1 MKVNVQTNSK
11 RKIIALVLLPA
22 FLIYGNIAGAIAG
35 TSDEL
40 REEFHQTY
48 PLSAEGRV
56 ALHNVSGTVRITGWD
71 RNEVRVDAVKR
82 AERRERLSEAEIKV
96 ESTADSIRIWTKY
109 PDDNVTISSK
119 KDRSN
124 DWASVD
130 YTLTLPRTA
139 RLDSIALVSGSL
151 EITGITGD
159 VRASTVSGK
168 LKASGLAGEA
178 RLSTVS
184 GTLDA
189 TFDRLTETKPI
200 TLSSVNGAIL
210 MTLPSDSQAQLRANT
225 LSGPITSDFGL
236 DAQQTGYVGHQ
247 LYGQLGKGGVSIRLH
262 SVNGSIG
269 IRHANDSKPL
279 SPATSLSSKKETD
292 PSVQKV
298 KTRRVQSEAVTKAR
312 QKMIEARETLRQ
324 AQRKAA
330 TSERAQPNRSVIEAQ
345 RSVDQALAQLQR
357 TQSQANSEAQR
368 AAIQALAEAQS
379 KLRVASAEL
388 ARTKTETNSET
399 ARQQAQAL
407 AEAQRQMAQAEADL
421 QRVIR
426 EEVARNS
433 SENAIEVVKAHNEL
447 IRVQREMQQRAVR
460 DLREKKVLQ
469 TEEQIKARE
478 VAREKMRAQVRAT
491 NIGGLKFNNTES
503 KSFSVSAKPRVTI
516 GTFDGRITI
525 HAWDKNEVT
534 YTATKRT
541 FEENTLK
548 GISLK
553 AEQNGSDVSIQA
565 SLGDAYVHRVA
576 GVKSVNAYTSIE
588 VYVPRNAIIHASTS
602 EGGMIVDGVTG
613 EVDLRNSAG
622 SITVNNCKGRLSING
637 GSGRVSVND
646 FDGELD
652 ARASNGGLHLGG
664 HFTRLSAQ
672 TNNEPITLAVS
683 PDTNAVIE
691 ADAAYVSNEGL
702 QTSEEGGSSQRVKRF
717 KVGKGGPVFTLRA
730 GESRIYLRPTGRG
743 PM

>member
-1 MKVNVQTNSK
+1 MKVKVQTNSK
-11 RKIIALVLLPA
+11 RKIIALALLPA
-22 FLIYGNIAGAIAG
+22 FLIYGNVAGAFAG

-56 ALHNVSGTVRITGWD
+56 TLHNVSGTVKITGWD

-82 AERRERLSEAEIKV
+82 AERRERLAEAEIKV

-109 PDDNVTISSK
+109 PDDSDTSSSK

-130 YTLTLPRTA
+130 YNVTVPRAA
-139 RLDSIALVSGSL
+139 RLDSIALVSGAL
-151 EITGITGD
+151 EITGISGD
-159 VRASTVSGK
+159 VRASTVSGQ
-168 LKASGLAGEA
+168 LKARGLVGEA
-178 RLSTVS
+178 RLSSVS

-210 MTLPSDSQAQLRANT
+210 LTLPSDAQAQLRANT

-330 TSERAQPNRSVIEAQ
+330 TSERAQPNRSVIEAR
-345 RSVDQALAQLQR
+345 RSVDQALAELQR

-368 AAIQALAEAQS
+368 AAIQALAEAQN

-388 ARTKTETNSET
+388 ARTKAETNSET

-421 QRVIR
+421 QRVTR

-447 IRVQREMQQRAVR
+447 IRVQREMQQRAMR

-469 TEEQIKARE
+469 TEEQIQARE
-478 VAREKMRAQVRAT
+478 AEREKLRAQARA
-491 NIGGLKFNNTES
+491 NVGGLKFNDTES
-503 KSFSVSAKPRVTI
+503 KSFSVGAKPRVTI

-525 HAWDKNEVT
+525 HGWDKNEVT
-534 YTATKRT
+534 YSATKRA

-553 AEQNGSDVSIQA
+553 AEQNGSEVSIQA

-576 GVKSVNAYTSIE
+576 GAKSVNAYTGIE
-588 VYVPRNAIIHASTS
+588 VYVPRIAIIHASTS